1 MYVIATKRIS
11 CVRVFADPTSGPSY
25 DIRLLDTFLEENNIT
40 QRLSL
45 LCLTATQVIANKAT
59 LEWIIFVL
67 FGFVFWL
74 SVHSSKCKLVDT
86 VQWINCFT
94 SQYVIAKYWAGM
106 HAFEWQIPLMEN

>member
-86 VQWINCFT
+86 VLLPSIL
-94 SQYVIAKYWAGM
+94 SAKYWAGM
-106 HAFEWQIPLMEN
+106 YAFEWQIPLMEN

>member
-1 MYVIATKRIS
+1 MMS
-11 CVRVFADPTSGPSY
+11 
-25 DIRLLDTFLEENNIT
+25 EEIIMPLQDCNVHVALMGSEFDV
-40 QRLSL
+40 QGDVLSL

-74 SVHSSKCKLVDT
+74 SVHSSKFKLVDT

-94 SQYVIAKYWAGM
+94 SQYRYVIAKYWAGM